1 MQPFCS
7 ISSGGLDLTGG
18 LSDRLLSIEVTDVA
32 EEKSDSVSI
41 TLDDRA
47 SFADGGV
54 MGMPVIGQ
62 QVTVIMG
69 YRDGISA
76 DKGTYLIDDLSV
88 SSPPRQLVVT
98 GRAAAM
104 NKSFRSPRSQS
115 YHQQTLGAIMQ
126 EIAGRNGYSA
136 TVDPELSGI
145 VVRHRD
151 QSNESDMAFATRLAR
166 EHDAVA
172 KPVDNKLAVAKKGTG
187 KSVTGASLP
196 TIMLTESNCLRWTFN
211 YSAREEAG
219 QASESGAESTSSEG
233 GVRAYWHDIRSG
245 EKKEVTS
252 GQEPYHDLRY
262 SYHNEAEAT
271 AAVGAKA
278 NEAARGK
285 ASFSCEI
292 VGDPMV
298 QAEAILILMAFRP
311 YIPTMWRITTARH
324 KIDGSGYVT
333 SIDAELFS
341 SSQNDVSNSVKSTSP
356 TDDDTIDPGA
366 PSSAVA

>member
-7 ISSGGLDLTGG
+7 IMSGGTDLTGG

-47 SFADGGV
+47 GLADGAV
-54 MGMPVIGQ
+54 AAMPQIGKE
-62 QVTVIMG
+62 VTIIMG
-69 YRDGISA
+69 YRDGASA
-76 DKGTYLIDDLSV
+76 DKGTYLIDDLTV
-88 SSPPRQLVVT
+88 SSPPRQMVVT

-136 TVDPELSGI
+136 AVDPELSGI

-151 QSNESDMAFATRLAR
+151 QSNESDMAFAVRLAR

-172 KPVDNKLAVAKKGTG
+172 KPVSGKLAVARKGTG
-187 KSVTGASLP
+187 KSVTGESLP
-196 TIMLTESNCLRWTFN
+196 PVTLTEGDCISWTFN

-219 QASESGAESTSSEG
+219 QASEDGASNTDNGG
-233 GVRAYWHDIRSG
+233 GVRAFWHDIRTG
-245 EKKEVTS
+245 EKKEVTAGS
-252 GQEPYHDLRY
+252 EPYHDLRY

-271 AAVGAKA
+271 AAVGAKQNA
-278 NEAARGK
+278 SARGK

-292 VGDPMV
+292 PGDPFV
-298 QAEAILILMAFRP
+298 QAEAILILASFRP
-311 YIPTMWRITTARH
+311 YIPTMWRITSAKH
-324 KIDGSGYVT
+324 KFDGSGYRV
-333 SIDAELFS
+333 SISAELYS
-341 SSQNDVSNSVKSTSP
+341 ESQTDISNSVKSTSP
-356 TDDDTIDPGA
+356 TDDDKIDPDA
-366 PSSAVA
+366 PQSAVE